1 MSRHIYRLCY
11 TQSQVNRTGL
21 KISKLILGWFR
32 QFFVKSNPVLICIKP
47 QTPQANETIFK
58 PTLSEC
64 APAKTNNSNTKSQ
77 LPKVQSNEHP
87 QLHLN
92 HSNNPLT
99 TSPQVLANPLQVLGQ
114 ITGQTQGLGLNL
126 SLAQDKNTQAAAPTI
141 GLQALIEPSK
151 KSNLLFLKV
160 YNGPIFQDKKVLAYP
175 NKSDQQT
182 PSNQAVASSSVVRQF
197 SPKPN
202 HKNGVF
208 ISGKM
213 SDIFAQLDALA
224 A

>member
-21 KISKLILGWFR
+21 KISKLILAWFR

-87 QLHLN
+87 ELHLN
-92 HSNNPLT
+92 RSNNPLT
-99 TSPQVLANPLQVLGQ
+99 SSSQVLANPLQVLGQ
-114 ITGQTQGLGLNL
+114 IPEQTQGLGLGL
-126 SLAQDKNTQAAAPTI
+126 APAQDKNTQAAAPTI

-160 YNGPIFQDKKVLAYP
+160 YNGPIFQDKKVLACTNNP
-175 NKSDQQT
+175 DQPT
-182 PSNQAVASSSVVRQF
+182 PAKQAVDSSTVVRQF
-197 SPKPN
+197 PPQAK

>member
-11 TQSQVNRTGL
+11 TQSQANRTSL

-32 QFFVKSNPVLICIKP
+32 QFFVKSNPILICIKP

-58 PTLSEC
+58 STLSEC
-64 APAKTNNSNTKSQ
+64 APAKTNNSATKSQ

-87 QLHLN
+87 ELHLN

-99 TSPQVLANPLQVLGQ
+99 SSPQVLANPLQVLGQ
-114 ITGQTQGLGLNL
+114 IPEQTQGLGLAP
-126 SLAQDKNTQAAAPTI
+126 AQDKNTQVAAPTI

-160 YNGPIFQDKKVLAYP
+160 YNGPIFQDKKVLACT
-175 NKSDQQT
+175 NNLDQPT
-182 PSNQAVASSSVVRQF
+182 PAKQADASSSVVRQF
-197 SPKPN
+197 PPQAK

-208 ISGKM
+208 MSGKM